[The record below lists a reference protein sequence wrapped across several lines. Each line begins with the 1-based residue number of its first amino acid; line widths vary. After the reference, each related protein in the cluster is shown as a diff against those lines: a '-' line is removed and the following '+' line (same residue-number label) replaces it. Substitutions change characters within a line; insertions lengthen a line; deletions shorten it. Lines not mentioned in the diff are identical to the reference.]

1 MIVLLLILAIAFGIF
16 YSILT
21 LSISGIFKLFL
32 AAIEMLLVGQFL
44 IWRYK
49 LTGEHGLI
57 LLKSKRGLEL
67 INKIAKHEQVWK
79 FFSDAGTVVSYG
91 LLSLV
96 ITKKNVS
103 IKGFVSGI
111 ALISILFFFVAP
123 FVLPFLVSVIG
134 ISVLEHGA
142 VQQVGDTNIL
152 AIISIILLYAGG
164 FFTLLLASIIGY
176 GTFILSALLST
187 LLHGTQAIAKTSPGA
202 TFLLPGV
209 NIPFWEGIAALVVI
223 LIVHEGAHAVLARIA
238 RIPVLS
244 SGVVLFGI
252 IPIGAF
258 VEPDEEKL
266 KKLEQTK
273 QTRVLIAG
281 SMANLLTSIIFFVL
295 FIGLFFTTAQYR
307 EEGLLVTSGM
317 EKNTVIHAV
326 NGQQIDIKNFEK
338 LDLPKNSEVKLD
350 TNKGEITRKTN
361 EEGKLGITI
370 RPITRDS
377 IFGVYNSG
385 VLQFIYMLLG
395 LTFAL
400 NFVIGTVNLLPLP
413 FFDGYRTLEINI
425 QNKHIVKSLMA
436 ITLAAFLV
444 NFLPWFFRG

>member
-1 MIVLLLILAIAFGIF
+1 MIVLLLALAIAFGVF
-16 YSILT
+16 YYILT
-21 LSISGIFKLFL
+21 LEISGIFKFFL
-32 AAIEMLLVGQFL
+32 AAIEMLLAGQFL

-67 INKIAKHEQVWK
+67 INKLARQEHAWK
-79 FFSDAGTVVSYG
+79 FFSDVGTVVSYG
-91 LLSLV
+91 LLSLI
-96 ITKKNVS
+96 ITKRNVS
-103 IKGFVSGI
+103 VKGFVAGV
-111 ALISILFFFVAP
+111 ALVSVLFFVVAP

-142 VQQVGDTNIL
+142 IPQSDDLKIL
-152 AIISIILLYAGG
+152 GTISIILLYAGG
-164 FFTLLLASIIGY
+164 FFALLLASLIGY

-223 LIVHEGAHAVLARIA
+223 LVVHEGSHAVLARIA

-266 KKLEQTK
+266 KKLEQVK
-273 QTRVLIAG
+273 QTRVLVAG
-281 SMANLLTSIIFFVL
+281 SMANLLTSVIFFVL
-295 FIGLFFTTAQYR
+295 FMGLFFTTAQYR

-326 NGQQIDIKNFEK
+326 NGEIIDVKNFEK
-338 LDLPKNSEVKLD
+338 LELPKNSEVRLD
-350 TNKGEITRKTN
+350 TNKGEIVRKTN
-361 EEGKLGITI
+361 EEGKMGITI
-370 RPITRDS
+370 RPITRDA
-377 IFGVYNSG
+377 IFGVYTSG
-385 VLQFIYMLLG
+385 VLQFIYMVLG

-425 QNKHIVKSLMA
+425 ENKHIVKSLMA
-436 ITLAAFLV
+436 LTLAAFLV
-444 NFLPWFFRG
+444 NFLPWFFKP